1 MEGHNF
7 PNLDSGLIVQ
17 LNSND
22 KDFIQRI
29 VRLVRF
35 RVGHESSLFVVVAE
49 NTLDMVWLRL
59 ATEGIDASNIEY
71 ISLQELKNKY
81 KN

>member
-22 KDFIQRI
+22 KDLIQRI
-29 VRLVRF
+29 ERLVRF
-35 RVGHESSLFVVVAE
+35 RVGHEASLYVVVAE
-49 NTLDMVWLRL
+49 NTQDMVWLRL